1 VFASGS
7 ISASDI
13 QASGAVLFS
22 PQQRGYASAPVIVT
36 FDVYMGA
43 NGGWWELALDRTTL
57 VTTITYND
65 SEQPGASLM
74 TSAGV
79 TAKPLLC

>member
-1 VFASGS
+1 
-7 ISASDI
+7 
-13 QASGAVLFS
+13 
-22 PQQRGYASAPVIVT
+22 VIVT

-43 NGGWWELALDRTTL
+43 KGGWWELALDRTTL

-74 TSAGV
+74 TSARV